1 MRLALTRERGRKSG
15 EAFAELPGR
24 EAERAV
30 RALDRRSLGSR
41 YIEVFVSSASE
52 AGEALA
58 GAPTAL
64 ARRPCCRSPGGGT
77 RAEGGGLA
85 SSVRAPLPLR
95 AMGSPIAPR
104 RAAAPAGWADRARG
118 PERGRSWR

>member
-1 MRLALTRERGRKSG
+1 MDHWGHVKGGKSG

-52 AGEALA
+52 AGSGGWIE
-58 GAPTAL
+58 
-64 ARRPCCRSPGGGT
+64 PG
-77 RAEGGGLA
+77 
-85 SSVRAPLPLR
+85 LR
-95 AMGSPIAPR
+95 ASA
-104 RAAAPAGWADRARG
+104 
-118 PERGRSWR
+118 S

>member
-52 AGEALA
+52 AGEAVAVGILDHAVAA
-58 GAPTAL
+58 GVDCFRGG
-64 ARRPCCRSPGGGT
+64 ARAGQWPSPSVAECARANGENFKACRVMLS
-77 RAEGGGLA
+77 
-85 SSVRAPLPLR
+85 
-95 AMGSPIAPR
+95 
-104 RAAAPAGWADRARG
+104 RG
-118 PERGRSWR
+118 KLLLED